1 MHSEVPP
8 DMSSRD
14 RIKAAN
20 VGVWRAARRQHL
32 DQLLGD
38 LGDRLGP
45 DPELG
50 WIRVI
55 REALGMSGSELGGQL
70 GVSRQRVDQ
79 LEEAEVAR
87 TMPMSTLDRVAAA
100 LGCRVRYFFA
110 PDEPF
115 EQMVRRQALFR
126 AAAEINA
133 SGRRDPADVED
144 EAMVTGMLSMRIA
157 ALADDLVDRRGLWT
171 AQPRRPP
178 SEPS

>member
-1 MHSEVPP
+1 
-8 DMSSRD
+8 MSSRD
-14 RIKAAN
+14 RAVAAN
-20 VGVWRAARRQHL
+20 MGVWRAARRMHL
-32 DQLLGD
+32 DRQLGD

-55 REALGMSGSELGGQL
+55 REALGMSGSELGVRL

-79 LEEAEVAR
+79 LEGAEVAR

-100 LGCRVRYFFA
+100 LGCRVRYVFV

-115 EQMVRRQALFR
+115 EQMVRRQAFRR
-126 AAAEINA
+126 AAAEIDV
-133 SGRRDPADVED
+133 SSRRDPASPAGGEGK
-144 EAMVTGMLSMRIA
+144 AMAAEVLSRQISL
-157 ALADDLVDRRGLWT
+157 LANDLVDRRGLWT
-171 AQPRRPP
+171 DKPRHPP